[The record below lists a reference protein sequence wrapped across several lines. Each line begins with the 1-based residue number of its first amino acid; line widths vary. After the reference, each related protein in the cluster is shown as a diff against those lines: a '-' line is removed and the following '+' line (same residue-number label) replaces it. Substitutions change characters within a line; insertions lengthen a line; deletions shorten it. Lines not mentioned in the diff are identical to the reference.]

1 MHTDTVRYGLKD
13 GGYTVIR
20 SPVETDLIA
29 LLNLHMTTINETP
42 FTGRAPEDLY
52 YLQSDVTTWIQR
64 GMYNKYYHP
73 IVCFIE
79 GVAVGAA
86 TLEMYAP
93 FRTRHRCRMSFEL
106 MQKYWGSGAAN
117 AMMKVLLDK
126 VSHYLE
132 VEMVEVDVFSCNV
145 RAIHFY
151 EKWGFKPVCIIPDVL
166 RLNDGTSFNEVRMV
180 LALQRSNQS
189 QIKE

>member
-1 MHTDTVRYGLKD
+1 MYTDTVQYGLKD
-13 GGYTVIR
+13 GGYTAIR
-20 SPVETDLIA
+20 SPIETDLVD

-52 YLQSDVTTWIQR
+52 YLQSDITNWIQR

-73 IVCFIE
+73 IVCFID
-79 GVAVGAA
+79 GMIVGAA

-126 VSHYLE
+126 VSQSLE
-132 VEMVEVDVFSCNV
+132 VEKVEVDVFSCNT
-145 RAIHFY
+145 RAIYFY
-151 EKWGFKPVCIIPDVL
+151 EKWGFKPVCSIPDVL
-166 RLNDGTSFNEVRMV
+166 RLNDGTAFDEIRMV
-180 LALQRSNQS
+180 LDLQRSHS
-189 QIKE
+189 SR